1 MSTIQRVA
9 VVLAA
14 LLLSACAQDW
24 SRQGT
29 NSAQMKHDKEHC
41 EAIALANVPPLMWV
55 KIPAKTVPGKVD
67 CQQRG
72 ERMECAQ
79 TPGFTIPATEADAN
93 IKPRAEAFHACMLA
107 MHYVPP
113 SRVSDAEFAD
123 SAADLVVGDV
133 NAKGQRRERA
143 ALLASERASDES
155 TARPGQWLKDCELC
169 PALVM
174 IAPGSFTMGGANA
187 PEEQPSHRVSLNG
200 FFLGRFEVT
209 QAEWIAIMGSNPSAS
224 KTCGAE
230 CPVDRI
236 NWHDAQAFVKK
247 LSERTGKHYRL
258 PTEAEWEY
266 AARAGSRSAW
276 SFGNDAGKL
285 GQYAWFNDN
294 SKGGV
299 HPVGLK
305 QANPFGLHDMHGNV
319 WEWVEDAFHEDY
331 NRASADGKPP
341 QEAGNKDL
349 RVLRG
354 GSWYNNAKDL
364 SVSKRNPNAPDE
376 GYVFFGLR
384 VARSL

>member
-1 MSTIQRVA
+1 
-9 VVLAA
+9 
-14 LLLSACAQDW
+14 
-24 SRQGT
+24 
-29 NSAQMKHDKEHC
+29 
-41 EAIALANVPPLMWV
+41 
-55 KIPAKTVPGKVD
+55 
-67 CQQRG
+67 
-72 ERMECAQ
+72 
-79 TPGFTIPATEADAN
+79 
-93 IKPRAEAFHACMLA
+93 MLA

-123 SAADLVVGDV
+123 SAAELVVGDV

-319 WEWVEDAFHEDY
+319 WEWVEDAFLEDY